1 MLITFRNIQ
10 EHNLKK
16 EFCDEKI
23 LKRRWGTEQAKLIAR
38 RLTELA
44 AAENLE
50 TLRKLPQVRA
60 HELSG
65 ARAGQISLDVK
76 QPYRLLIIPDHEET
90 PRKGDGGLD
99 WQRITKVKV
108 LGVEDVHG

>member
-1 MLITFRNIQ
+1 MLITFKTKTL
-10 EHNLKK
+10 EKD
-16 EFCDEKI
+16 FCDEKT
-23 LKRRWGTEQAKLIAR
+23 LKRKWGAEQAKLIAR

-50 TLRKLPQVRA
+50 TLKKIPQLRA

-65 ARAGQISLDVK
+65 NRAGQISLDVK

-90 PRKGDGGLD
+90 PRKEDGGLD
-99 WQRITKVKV
+99 WQKITKVKV
-108 LGVEDVHG
+108 LGVEDIHG

>member
-1 MLITFRNIQ
+1 MLISFKDRKL
-10 EHNLKK
+10 EKD
-16 EFCDEKI
+16 FCDEKA
-23 LKRRWGTEQAKLIAR
+23 LKRKWGAEQAKLIAR

-65 ARAGQISLDVK
+65 VRAGQISLDVK
-76 QPYRLLIIPDHEET
+76 YPYRLLVTSDHEET
-90 PRKGDGGLD
+90 PRKEDGGLD
-99 WQRITKVKV
+99 WQKITKVKV
-108 LGVEDVHG
+108 LGVEDTHG

>member
-1 MLITFRNIQ
+1 MLISFKNK
-10 EHNLKK
+10 ELEK
-16 EFCDEKI
+16 EFCDEKT
-23 LKRRWGTEQAKLIAR
+23 LKRKWGIEQARLIAR

-65 ARAGQISLDVK
+65 DRAGQISLDVK
-76 QPYRLLIIPDHEET
+76 HPYRLLIIPDHEET
-90 PRKGDGGLD
+90 PRKEDGGLD
-99 WQRITKVKV
+99 WQRTTKVRI
-108 LGVEDVHG
+108 LGVGDIHG

>member
-1 MLITFRNIQ
+1 MLITFKNKKL
-10 EHNLKK
+10 EK
-16 EFCDEKI
+16 EFSDEKA
-23 LKRRWGTEQAKLIAR
+23 LKRRWGSEQAKLIAR
-38 RLTELA
+38 RLTELV

-65 ARAGQISLDVK
+65 DRAGQISLDVK
-76 QPYRLLIIPDHEET
+76 QPYRLLIVPDHEEK
-90 PRKGDGGLD
+90 PLKEDGGLD

>member
-1 MLITFRNIQ
+1 MLITFRN
-10 EHNLKK
+10 KK
-16 EFCDEKI
+16 LGKELCDEKT
-23 LKRRWGTEQAKLIAR
+23 LKRRWGPEQAKLIAR

-76 QPYRLLIIPDHEET
+76 QPYRLLIISDHEET
-90 PRKGDGGLD
+90 PRKEDGGLD
-99 WQRITKVKV
+99 WQRTTKIKI
-108 LGVEDVHG
+108 LGVENIHG